1 MEENKEVL
9 VADTDFDSFDDGW
22 DDETRL
28 TEEQE
33 EDEDVTEDDPAEE
46 PDGEPEQEAEG
57 DEGGEEE
64 PAEPV
69 GDHTEQ
75 EPEQEPLK
83 PELFPLKHMD
93 EIREVDREEMT
104 RLAQMGLDYGRIRDR
119 ADKYESFLKE
129 MAGEKSI
136 DELIDSV
143 RAAKLSKETGVD
155 SATALE
161 RVKLER
167 EKKEFE
173 AKQGKQKEEAEA
185 KSRADQ
191 AEQKRRESFLRFAK
205 EYPDVKPQEIP
216 KEVWKNVS
224 EGMDLVDAYALHE
237 NKQLR
242 ERVKTL
248 EAEKEAL
255 AQNAKN
261 KERTAG
267 SRATAGKKKET
278 DPFDDGWDAW

>member
-1 MEENKEVL
+1 MEENKEVQ
-9 VADTDFDSFDDGW
+9 VTETDFDSFDDGW

-28 TEEQE
+28 PEEQE
-33 EDEDVTEDDPAEE
+33 NVEEVAEDEPAEE
-46 PDGEPEQEAEG
+46 PDGEPEQDAEE
-57 DEGGEEE
+57 DEDGGEE
-64 PAEPV
+64 PAEPI
-69 GDHTEQ
+69 GDHTDT
-75 EPEQEPLK
+75 EPEPEPAK
-83 PELFPLKHMD
+83 PETFSLKHMD

-119 ADKYESFLKE
+119 ADKYEAFLKE

-136 DELIDSV
+136 EELIDSV
-143 RAAKLSKETGVD
+143 RAAKLAKDTGMD

-173 AKQGKQKEEAEA
+173 ARQGKQKEEAESKA
-185 KSRADQ
+185 RADQ

-216 KEVWKNVS
+216 KEVWKSVS
-224 EGMDLVDAYALHE
+224 EGMELADAYALHE

-255 AQNAKN
+255 EQNAKN